1 MASALLTQATF
12 LICLV
17 LFARLFTYRR
27 GAARFRR
34 GVSCLA
40 MLVMGS
46 AGAAVIYILTGKLL
60 IPPPAWPL
68 VLLLAVFAWAVWQSG
83 GNLAGAFRP
92 AGWNGVERRQLER
105 RSGNQRPP
113 FRNPPH
119 PRKAP

>member
-12 LICLV
+12 LVCAV

-27 GAARFRR
+27 GTARFRR

-46 AGAAVIYILTGKLL
+46 AGAAVIYILTGALRV
-60 IPPPAWPL
+60 PATAWPL
-68 VLLLAVFAWAVWQSG
+68 VVLLAVFAWAVWQSG

-92 AGWNGVERRQLER
+92 GGWDGVERRQQER
-105 RSGNQRPP
+105 RAGSVR
-113 FRNPPH
+113 
-119 PRKAP
+119 